1 MRALCWHGTED
12 IRVDTVPDPRIQDPR
27 DIIVKISSTAI
38 CGSDLHLY
46 GGFVPSMEEG
56 DIVGHEPMGEVIEVG
71 RDVKTLRRGDRV
83 VVPFTVSCGTCFFCR
98 KQMFSLCDT
107 SNPNADAA
115 REVMSQSPAGLLGYS
130 HLLGGFPGGQAEY
143 LRVPFADVGPVK
155 IPSGLRDEQVLF
167 LSDIFPT
174 GYMAAENA
182 EIEPGETVAV
192 WGCGPVGQFAIQ
204 SAWMLGAGRVIGIDR
219 VPERLRMA
227 DERGHAE
234 PVNFEDG
241 DVYERLMALTSG
253 RGPDRC
259 IDAVGTEAHG
269 RGSVDAMFD
278 KVKVAAYLGTDRP
291 HVLREAIMCCRK
303 GGTISVPGVYVGFLD
318 KIPFG
323 AAMGKGL
330 TIKTGQTHV
339 PRYHQLLLGKIE
351 AGEIDPSFVITHQL
365 PLEEGPE
372 AYRMFRDKKD
382 GCIKVVLKP

>member
-1 MRALCWHGTED
+1 MRALCWHGKED
-12 IRVDTVPDPRIQDPR
+12 IRVDTVPDPQIRDPR
-27 DIIVKISSTAI
+27 DIIVKVSSTAI
-38 CGSDLHLY
+38 CGSDLHIY

-56 DIVGHEPMGEVIEVG
+56 DIVGHEPMGEVVEVG
-71 RDVKTLRRGDRV
+71 GDVKTLRRGDRV
-83 VVPFTVSCGTCFFCR
+83 VVPFTISCGTCFFCR
-98 KQMFSLCDT
+98 KQMFSLCDI

-143 LRVPFADVGPVK
+143 LRVPFADVGPVR
-155 IPSGLRDEQVLF
+155 IPPGLRDEQVLF

-182 EIEPGETVAV
+182 EIEPGETVAI

-204 SAWMLGAGRVIGIDR
+204 SAWMLDAGRVIAIDR

-227 DERGHAE
+227 EERGRAE
-234 PVNFEDG
+234 TINFEDG
-241 DVYERLMALTSG
+241 DVYERLMALTGG

-303 GGTISVPGVYVGFLD
+303 GGTISVPGVYIGFLD

-351 AGEIDPSFVITHQL
+351 AGEIDPSFVVTHQL

>member
-1 MRALCWHGTED
+1 MRALCWHGKED
-12 IRVDTVPDPRIQDPR
+12 IRVDTVPDPQIQDPR

-38 CGSDLHLY
+38 CGSDLHIY

-56 DIVGHEPMGEVIEVG
+56 DIVGHEPMGEVVEAG

-83 VVPFTVSCGTCFFCR
+83 VVPFTISCGTCFFCR

-143 LRVPFADVGPVK
+143 LRVPFADVGPVR
-155 IPSGLRDEQVLF
+155 IPPGLRDEQVLF

-182 EIEPGETVAV
+182 EIEPGETVAI

-204 SAWMLGAGRVIGIDR
+204 SAWMLDAGRVIAIDR

-227 DERGHAE
+227 EERGRAE
-234 PVNFEDG
+234 TINFEDG
-241 DVYERLMALTSG
+241 DVYERLMALTGG

-303 GGTISVPGVYVGFLD
+303 GGTISVPGVYIGFLD

-323 AAMGKGL
+323 AALGKGL

-351 AGEIDPSFVITHQL
+351 AGEIDPSFVVTHQL

-382 GCIKVVLKP
+382 GCIKVVLNP